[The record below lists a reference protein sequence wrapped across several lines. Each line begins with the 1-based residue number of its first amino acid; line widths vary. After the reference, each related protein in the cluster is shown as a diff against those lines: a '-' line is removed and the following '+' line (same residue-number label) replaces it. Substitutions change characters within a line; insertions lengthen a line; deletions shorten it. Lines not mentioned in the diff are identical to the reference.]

1 MTADRNRTGRQAQHT
16 LGEPCDLA
24 GEPTY
29 AEKLARHVARPGRK
43 PASRRESRPKPQTNA
58 RTQPGTRPAPLR
70 PTPRGRF
77 TLGEGRRTRSR
88 PIRNEIPARSQSD
101 QRARARDGTACVHAA
116 ARTAAQGR
124 CRGRP
129 RSLLCTVRNEHLCG
143 FWYRPFR
150 TLPIRF
156 RASCSVQ
163 DSIARAS
170 RQGKSVSFLPCER
183 VVEGNCVEYHL

>member
-1 MTADRNRTGRQAQHT
+1 MTACRNRTGRKAKHT
-16 LGEPCDLA
+16 LGEARDLA
-24 GEPTY
+24 GEPPY
-29 AEKLARHVARPGRK
+29 SEKLARHVARPGRK
-43 PASRRESRPKPQTNA
+43 PASRRESRLKPSSKP
-58 RTQPGTRPAPLR
+58 RTRPAPLR

-77 TLGEGRRTRSR
+77 TLGQGRRTRSR

-101 QRARARDGTACVHAA
+101 QRARAGDGTACVHAA
-116 ARTAAQGR
+116 ARTSAQGR
-124 CRGRP
+124 HRGRP

-163 DSIARAS
+163 DSISRAS

>member
-1 MTADRNRTGRQAQHT
+1 MTACRNRTGRKAQHT
-16 LGEPCDLA
+16 LGEPRDLA
-24 GEPTY
+24 GEPTHS
-29 AEKLARHVARPGRK
+29 EKLARHVVRPGRK
-43 PASRRESRPKPQTNA
+43 PMSRTKPRTNA
-58 RTQPGTRPAPLR
+58 RTQLRIRPPGLR
-70 PTPRGRF
+70 PTAGCRAHIGQA
-77 TLGEGRRTRSR
+77 GRTRSR

-116 ARTAAQGR
+116 ARTSAPVKH
-124 CRGRP
+124 RGRP